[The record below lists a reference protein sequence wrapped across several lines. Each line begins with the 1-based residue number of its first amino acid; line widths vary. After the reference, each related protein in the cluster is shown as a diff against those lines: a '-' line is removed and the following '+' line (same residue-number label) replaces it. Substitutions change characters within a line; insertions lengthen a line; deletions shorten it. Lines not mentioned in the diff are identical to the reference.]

1 MLYRIRRSCRKRK
14 SFPEV
19 FRRPTFSHKTPL
31 VVASKHEI
39 QAPTL
44 TAGREQEEEF
54 SNSSDNENTNE
65 EEENSTKET
74 NNKSPE
80 DELDIELFVDLVG
93 RFPVIWNTRLN
104 GFKDC
109 NNKKVTLDNKYA
121 RESLFFHCQSNA
133 S

>member
-1 MLYRIRRSCRKRK
+1 MFC
-14 SFPEV
+14 
-19 FRRPTFSHKTPL
+19 RPTCFHRTPR
-31 VVASKHEI
+31 VVASEHEI

-80 DELDIELFVDLVG
+80 DELEIELFVDLV
-93 RFPVIWNTRLN
+93 RQFPVICLNEWNTRLN
-104 GFKDC
+104 GFKHY
-109 NNKKVTLDNKYA
+109 NNKVTWINISI
-121 RESLFFHCQSNA
+121 SL
-133 S
+133 